1 LFLERRN
8 DVRVEV
14 TDREGDIEVF
24 VAPSATDVDPN
35 ATMHNMKENA
45 KEAPNDIGMKKNR

>member
-1 LFLERRN
+1 MLRSTCFSNAAMMCESRVNDRN
-8 DVRVEV
+8 
-14 TDREGDIEVF
+14 GDIEVF

-45 KEAPNDIGMKKNR
+45 KEAPNDRA